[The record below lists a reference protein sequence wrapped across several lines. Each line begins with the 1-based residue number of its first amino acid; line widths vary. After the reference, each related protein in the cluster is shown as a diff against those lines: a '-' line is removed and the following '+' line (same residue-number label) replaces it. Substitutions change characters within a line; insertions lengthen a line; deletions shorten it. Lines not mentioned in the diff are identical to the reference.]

1 IRDVAVEIG
10 GHQASVADD
19 IAWWQA
25 TLTIDRILKHDGRC
39 RVAAVA
45 ASNASRAVLAIAE
58 HDHQTAADTAVITVA
73 RAAGTI
79 ARGLVAGC
87 GSSKSSASSGPVTL
101 RLGYFPNVTHATAL
115 VGVANGLFAKDLGS
129 KVTLKTSTF
138 NAGPAAVEALF
149 AGAIDATYIGPSP

>member
-1 IRDVAVEIG
+1 MVMDLQEFTQAIHEMSVTDIRDVAAEIG

-79 ARGLVAGC
+79 ARGLVAGPDVAP
-87 GSSKSSASSGPVTL
+87 SLDHLLRDWGPV
-101 RLGYFPNVTHATAL
+101 LGRATRHW
-115 VGVANGLFAKDLGS
+115 
-129 KVTLKTSTF
+129 
-138 NAGPAAVEALF
+138 PAA
-149 AGAIDATYIGPSP
+149 